1 MTKEYRMYKKL
12 VRKFKKKIIKQV
24 KTSVP
29 FDYEDTL
36 DVLILF
42 LTFMRDYYQEENFVF
57 SSEFIDSLSRLE
69 ILNNILNEYSSY
81 LEYKTMSVN
90 DFIMFHKN
98 EYNSDEMKVSVEN
111 DYLFFHKK
119 KTHTAEMHWNNFWN
133 MIRDELRNL
142 WD

>member
-1 MTKEYRMYKKL
+1 MTKEYKMYKKL

-29 FDYEDTL
+29 SDYEDTL

-42 LTFMRDYYQEENFVF
+42 LFFMRDYYQEENFV
-57 SSEFIDSLSRLE
+57 SDSEFVDSLSRLE

>member
-12 VRKFKKKIIKQV
+12 VRKFQKKIIKQV

-42 LTFMRDYYQEENFVF
+42 LTFMRDYYQEENFV
-57 SSEFIDSLSRLE
+57 SDIEFVDSLSRLE

>member
-1 MTKEYRMYKKL
+1 MAKEYRKYKKL
-12 VRKFKKKIIKQV
+12 VRKFRKKIIKQV

-42 LTFMRDYYQEENFVF
+42 LTFMRDYYQEENFV
-57 SSEFIDSLSRLE
+57 SDIEFVESLSRLE
-69 ILNNILNEYSSY
+69 ILNNILNEYYSY
-81 LEYKTMSVN
+81 LKYKNMSVN
-90 DFIMFHKN
+90 DFIMIHKN
-98 EYNSDEMKVSVEN
+98 EYNSDEMKVSIEN

-119 KTHTAEMHWNNFWN
+119 KTHTAEMHWNKFWN
-133 MIRDELRNL
+133 MIRDEIRNL